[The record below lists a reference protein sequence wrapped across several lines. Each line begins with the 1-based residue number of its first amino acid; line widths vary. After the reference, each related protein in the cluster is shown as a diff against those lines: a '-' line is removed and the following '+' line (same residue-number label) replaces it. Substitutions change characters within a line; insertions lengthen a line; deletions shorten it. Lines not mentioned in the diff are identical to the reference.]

1 MPFISVLYASNSDN
15 YGSGLGEAV
24 VFLIFFALALY
35 LYVLPSIIA
44 YKNSKDNRFI
54 ILLINIFFGGTGLGW
69 LVALAL
75 ALSGNEKKSS
85 QKRKK

>member
-1 MPFISVLYASNSDN
+1 MSGIGTPELVLI
-15 YGSGLGEAV
+15 
-24 VFLIFFALALY
+24 IFFVLFVY
-35 LYVLPSIIA
+35 LYFLPSTIA
-44 YKNSKDNRFI
+44 FRNSKDNRVV

-75 ALSGNEKKSS
+75 AISGNEKKSS